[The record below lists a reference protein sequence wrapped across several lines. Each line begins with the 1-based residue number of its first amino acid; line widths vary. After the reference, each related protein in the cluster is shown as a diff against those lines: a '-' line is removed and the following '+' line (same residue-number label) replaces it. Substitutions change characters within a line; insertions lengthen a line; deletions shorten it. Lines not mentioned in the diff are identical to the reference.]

1 MHALCLSAE
10 AAPKRQKAPQVLN
23 MELLTRLSRKIV
35 NDLTRSD
42 IVKAEDTEIYI
53 YGINQIL
60 MYSINISS
68 ALIIGLIFGKFFEA
82 AVFIVAYCSM
92 RSFAGGYHAKTPLRC
107 YFFSVIMLI
116 IVLVG
121 IKYLYLTEWMYYVV
135 LLVAALVV
143 IVLSPVEDKNKPLD
157 EIEHRVYKKWAIF
170 IAAAEFL
177 IGLAFKLAGLDNLF
191 VAVVYSFVVLS
202 FMLAAGKVKNHWSIA
217 P

>member
-1 MHALCLSAE
+1 
-10 AAPKRQKAPQVLN
+10 

-42 IVKAEDTEIYI
+42 IVKAEDAEIYI

-82 AVFIVAYCSM
+82 AVFIVAYCSL

-107 YFFSVIMLI
+107 YVFSVIMLI

-135 LLVAALVV
+135 LLAAALVV

-157 EIEHRVYKKWAIF
+157 EIKHRVYKKRTILIVAT
-170 IAAAEFL
+170 ELL
-177 IGLAFKLAGLDNLF
+177 IGIVLKLMGLDNLF

-202 FMLAAGKVKNHWSIA
+202 FMLVAGKVKNHWSIA

>member
-1 MHALCLSAE
+1 
-10 AAPKRQKAPQVLN
+10 

-42 IVKAEDTEIYI
+42 IVKAEDAEIYI

-82 AVFIVAYCSM
+82 AVFIVAYCSL

-107 YFFSVIMLI
+107 YVFSVIMLI

-135 LLVAALVV
+135 LLAAALVV

-157 EIEHRVYKKWAIF
+157 EIDHRVYKKRTIL
-170 IAAAEFL
+170 IAATELL
-177 IGLAFKLAGLDNLF
+177 IGIVLKLTGLDNLF

-202 FMLAAGKVKNHWSIA
+202 FMLVAGKVKNHWSIA

>member
-1 MHALCLSAE
+1 
-10 AAPKRQKAPQVLN
+10 

-42 IVKAEDTEIYI
+42 IVKAEDAEIYI

-82 AVFIVAYCSM
+82 AVFIVAYCSL

-107 YFFSVIMLI
+107 YVFSVIMLI

-135 LLVAALVV
+135 LLAAALVV

-157 EIEHRVYKKWAIF
+157 EIKHRVYKKRTILIVAT
-170 IAAAEFL
+170 ELL
-177 IGLAFKLAGLDNLF
+177 IGIVLKLMGLDNLF

-202 FMLAAGKVKNHWSIA
+202 FMLVAEKVKNHWSIA

>member
-1 MHALCLSAE
+1 
-10 AAPKRQKAPQVLN
+10 

-42 IVKAEDTEIYI
+42 IVKAEDAEIYI

-82 AVFIVAYCSM
+82 AVFIVAYCSL

-107 YFFSVIMLI
+107 YVFSVIMLI

-135 LLVAALVV
+135 LLTAALVV

-157 EIEHRVYKKWAIF
+157 EIEHRVYKKRTILIVAT
-170 IAAAEFL
+170 ELL
-177 IGLAFKLAGLDNLF
+177 IGIVLKLMGLDNLF

-202 FMLAAGKVKNHWSIA
+202 FMLVAGKVKNHWSIA

>member
-1 MHALCLSAE
+1 
-10 AAPKRQKAPQVLN
+10 
-23 MELLTRLSRKIV
+23 MEFLERLSCKIGD
-35 NDLTRSD
+35 DLVQSN
-42 IVKAEDTEIYI
+42 IVKEEDAEIYI

-60 MYSINISS
+60 VSVLNVSS

-82 AVFIVAYCSM
+82 AVFIVAYCSL

-107 YFFSVIMLI
+107 YVFSVIMLI

-135 LLVAALVV
+135 LLAAALVV

-157 EIEHRVYKKWAIF
+157 EIEHRVYKKRTILIVAT
-170 IAAAEFL
+170 ELL
-177 IGLAFKLAGLDNLF
+177 IGIVLKLMGLDNLF

-202 FMLAAGKVKNHWSIA
+202 FMLVAGKVKNHWSIA